1 MKGARFQMTA
11 KSIRSFSAGII
22 FAASLCGVAYFFGSS
37 EKEVTQTTEKLSE
50 EKMKSLLTSK
60 GYIVQTDEELQEQI
74 AAAKAAKEKEVK
86 DKIAKEK
93 AKEQVSEGKSDKDK
107 DKAEQEKPEK
117 VIYRTMITVTS
128 GMTSIDVGKALVR
141 AKIIDNAQEFSNEV
155 EKRGVST
162 KLHLGTYEIE
172 SGMKMD
178 EIITTIFY

>member
-1 MKGARFQMTA
+1 MTA

-22 FAASLCGVAYFFGSS
+22 FAASLCGAAYFFGPS
-37 EKEVTQTTEKLSE
+37 EKATTQTTEKLSE

-60 GYIVQTDEELQEQI
+60 GYVVQTEEELQEQI
-74 AAAKAAKEKEVK
+74 ATAKAAKEKEVK
-86 DKIAKEK
+86 EKEAKETK
-93 AKEQVSEGKSDKDK
+93 VEDKAAKE
-107 DKAEQEKPEK
+107 KAEQEKTQK

-141 AKIIDNAQEFSNEV
+141 AKIIDNAQTFSNEV

-178 EIITTIFY
+178 EIINTIFY